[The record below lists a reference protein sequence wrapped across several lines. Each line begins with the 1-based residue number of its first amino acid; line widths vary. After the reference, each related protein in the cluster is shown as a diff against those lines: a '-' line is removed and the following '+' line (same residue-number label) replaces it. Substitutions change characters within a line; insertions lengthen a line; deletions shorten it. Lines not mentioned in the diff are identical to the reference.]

1 MIISPKWDYCMKE
14 LFRNPVIR
22 KYFISV
28 VLDIPVESIRSTR
41 LLNTYLWRRY
51 RYQKQGILDV
61 LVELN
66 DDTKINIEL
75 QVKAVRNW
83 DRRQLFYLGKMLT
96 EEIPFGR
103 SYDVMKRCVAI
114 SILDFNLTEDRQYH
128 KTYLLRDEEGR
139 LFSNLVELHVIEL
152 NKVLMGQTIDEWIQ
166 FFNVRTESD
175 LDMLRMQTKNEGILE
190 AIKEVEHMS
199 LSRWA
204 KAQYDAHMK
213 RVMDRKA
220 EEAYVYDQGV
230 EAGIEQG
237 IEQGIGRG
245 RQLEKERLLK
255 LISSMNAGGDTDK
268 VALLDDPEVLETMQK
283 KYDTGSEKTD
293 DHA

>member
-28 VLDIPVESIRSTR
+28 VLNIPVEMIRSTR
-41 LLNTYLWRRY
+41 LLNTYLWRKY

-83 DRRQLFYLGKMLT
+83 DKRQLFYLGKMLT
-96 EEIPFGR
+96 EEISFGR

-114 SILDFNLTEDRQYH
+114 SILDFNLTEDKQYH

-139 LFSNLVELHVIEL
+139 LFSNLLELHVIEL
-152 NKVLMGQTIDEWIQ
+152 NKVLMGQNIDEWIR
-166 FFNVRTESD
+166 FFNVKTEGD
-175 LDMLRMQTKNEGILE
+175 LDMLRMQTNNAGIIE

-199 LSRWA
+199 LNRWA
-204 KAQYDAHMK
+204 KAQYEEHMK

-220 EEAYVYDQGV
+220 EDAYVFDRGV
-230 EAGIEQG
+230 ERGIEQG

-245 RQLEKERLLK
+245 RQLEKENLIK

-268 VALLDDPEVLETMQK
+268 VAQLDDPEVLLAMQR
-283 KYDTGSEKTD
+283 KYGMINL
-293 DHA
+293 

>member
-1 MIISPKWDYCMKE
+1 MIISPKWDYCIKE

-28 VLDIPVESIRSTR
+28 VLNIPVEMIRSTQ

-75 QVKAVRNW
+75 QVKAVRDW
-83 DRRQLFYLGKMLT
+83 DKRQLFYLGKMLT
-96 EEIPFGR
+96 E
-103 SYDVMKRCVAI
+103 DK
-114 SILDFNLTEDRQYH
+114 QYH

-139 LFSNLVELHVIEL
+139 LFSNLLELHVIEL
-152 NKVLMGQTIDEWIQ
+152 NKDLMGQTIDEWIR
-166 FFNVRTESD
+166 FFNVKTEGD
-175 LDMLRMQTKNEGILE
+175 LGMLRMQTNDAGILE

-204 KAQYDAHMK
+204 KAQYEEHMK

-220 EEAYVYDQGV
+220 EDAYVFDRGV
-230 EAGIEQG
+230 ERG

-245 RQLEKERLLK
+245 RQLEKENLIK

-268 VALLDDPEVLETMQK
+268 VAQLDDPEVLLAMQR
-283 KYDTGSEKTD
+283 KYGMINL
-293 DHA
+293 

>member
-28 VLDIPVESIRSTR
+28 VLNIPVEMIRSTR

-83 DRRQLFYLGKMLT
+83 DKRQLFYLGKMLT
-96 EEIPFGR
+96 EEISFGR

-114 SILDFNLTEDRQYH
+114 SILDFNLTEDKQYH

-139 LFSNLVELHVIEL
+139 LFSNLLELHVIEL
-152 NKVLMGQTIDEWIQ
+152 NKVLMGQNIDEWIR
-166 FFNVRTESD
+166 FFNIKTEGE
-175 LDMLRMQTKNEGILE
+175 LDMLRMQTNNAGILE

-204 KAQYDAHMK
+204 KVQYEEHMK

-220 EEAYVYDQGV
+220 EDAYVFDRGV
-230 EAGIEQG
+230 ERGIEQG

-245 RQLEKERLLK
+245 RQLEKENLIK

-268 VALLDDPEVLETMQK
+268 VAQLDDPEVLLAMQR
-283 KYDTGSEKTD
+283 KYGMINL
-293 DHA
+293 

>member
-28 VLDIPVESIRSTR
+28 VLNIPVEMIRSTR

-83 DRRQLFYLGKMLT
+83 DKRQLFYLGKMLT
-96 EEIPFGR
+96 EEISFGR

-114 SILDFNLTEDRQYH
+114 SILDFNLTEDKQHH

-139 LFSNLVELHVIEL
+139 LFSNLLELHVIEL
-152 NKVLMGQTIDEWIQ
+152 NKVLMGQNIDEWIR
-166 FFNVRTESD
+166 FFNVKTEGD
-175 LDMLRMQTKNEGILE
+175 LDMLRMQTNNAGILE

-199 LSRWA
+199 LSRWT
-204 KAQYDAHMK
+204 KAQYEEHMK

-220 EEAYVYDQGV
+220 EDAYVFDRGV
-230 EAGIEQG
+230 ERGIEQG

-245 RQLEKERLLK
+245 RQLEKENLIK

-268 VALLDDPEVLETMQK
+268 VAQLDDPEVLLAMQR
-283 KYDTGSEKTD
+283 KYGMINL
-293 DHA
+293 

>member
-28 VLDIPVESIRSTR
+28 VLNIPVEMIRSTR
-41 LLNTYLWRRY
+41 LLNTYLWRKY

-75 QVKAVRNW
+75 QVKAVRN
-83 DRRQLFYLGKMLT
+83 
-96 EEIPFGR
+96 
-103 SYDVMKRCVAI
+103 
-114 SILDFNLTEDRQYH
+114 SILDFNLTEDKQYH

-139 LFSNLVELHVIEL
+139 LFSNLLELHVIEL
-152 NKVLMGQTIDEWIQ
+152 NKVLMGQNIDEWIR
-166 FFNVRTESD
+166 FFNVKTEGD
-175 LDMLRMQTKNEGILE
+175 LDMLRMQTNNAGILE

-204 KAQYDAHMK
+204 KAQYEEHMK

-220 EEAYVYDQGV
+220 EDAYVFDRGV
-230 EAGIEQG
+230 ERGIEQG

-245 RQLEKERLLK
+245 RQLEKENLIK

-268 VALLDDPEVLETMQK
+268 VAQLDDPEVLLAMQR
-283 KYDTGSEKTD
+283 KYGMINL
-293 DHA
+293 

>member
-28 VLDIPVESIRSTR
+28 VLNIPVEMIRSTR
-41 LLNTYLWRRY
+41 LLNTYLWRKY

-83 DRRQLFYLGKMLT
+83 DKRQLFYLGKMLT
-96 EEIPFGR
+96 EEISFGR

-114 SILDFNLTEDRQYH
+114 SILDFNLTEDKQYH

-139 LFSNLVELHVIEL
+139 LFSNLLELHVIEL
-152 NKVLMGQTIDEWIQ
+152 NKVLMGQNIDEWIR
-166 FFNVRTESD
+166 FFNVKTEGD
-175 LDMLRMQTKNEGILE
+175 LDMLRIQTNNTGILE

-199 LSRWA
+199 LRRWA
-204 KAQYDAHMK
+204 KAQYEEHMK

-220 EEAYVYDQGV
+220 EDAYVFDRGV
-230 EAGIEQG
+230 ERGIEQG

-245 RQLEKERLLK
+245 RQLEKENLIK

-268 VALLDDPEVLETMQK
+268 VAQLDDPEVLLAMQR
-283 KYDTGSEKTD
+283 KYGMINL
-293 DHA
+293 

>member
-28 VLDIPVESIRSTR
+28 VLNIPVEMIRSTR

-83 DRRQLFYLGKMLT
+83 DKRQLFYLGKMLT
-96 EEIPFGR
+96 EEISFGR

-114 SILDFNLTEDRQYH
+114 SILDFNLTEDKQYH

-139 LFSNLVELHVIEL
+139 LFSNLLELHVIEL
-152 NKVLMGQTIDEWIQ
+152 NKVLMGQNIDEWIR
-166 FFNVRTESD
+166 FFNVKTEGD
-175 LDMLRMQTKNEGILE
+175 LDMLRMQTNNAGILE

-204 KAQYDAHMK
+204 KAQYEEHMK

-220 EEAYVYDQGV
+220 EDAYVFDRGV
-230 EAGIEQG
+230 ERGIEQG

-245 RQLEKERLLK
+245 RQLEKENLIK
-255 LISSMNAGGDTDK
+255 LISSMNAEGDTDK
-268 VALLDDPEVLETMQK
+268 VAQLDDPEVLLAMQR
-283 KYDTGSEKTD
+283 KYGMINL
-293 DHA
+293 

>member
-1 MIISPKWDYCMKE
+1 MIISPKWDYCLKE

-28 VLDIPVESIRSTR
+28 VLNIPVEAIRSTR

-83 DRRQLFYLGKMLT
+83 DKRQLFYLGKLLT
-96 EEIPFGR
+96 EEVPFGR
-103 SYDVMKRCVAI
+103 SYDAMKRCVAI
-114 SILDFNLTEDRQYH
+114 SILDFNLTEDKQYH

-139 LFSNLVELHVIEL
+139 LFSDLMELHVIEL
-152 NKVLMGQTIDEWIQ
+152 NKVLMGQTIDEWIR
-166 FFNVRTESD
+166 FFNVKTKED
-175 LDMLRMQTKNEGILE
+175 LDMLRMQTNNAGILE

-204 KAQYDAHMK
+204 KAHYEEHMK

-220 EEAYVYDQGV
+220 EDAYVFDRGMEQGI
-230 EAGIEQG
+230 ERGIEQG
-237 IEQGIGRG
+237 IERG
-245 RQLEKERLLK
+245 RQLEKENLIR
-255 LISSMNAGGDTDK
+255 LISCMNAGGDTDK
-268 VALLDDPEVLETMQK
+268 AAKLGDPEVLEAMRK
-283 KYDTGSEKTD
+283 KYGM
-293 DHA
+293 